1 MKKFFNYLLMFTLL
15 FQVTICISSCEDT
28 PGGSNG
34 GNGGNGGD
42 DNNDAPTS
50 TTVLN
55 EDESKEE
62 LEKIAK
68 ELMDEFKASDFE
80 GILDLAEYLAQEC
93 LEYEVDDAEEMLE
106 DLLQDVVKRDYKG
119 KEEDEYGTTEI
130 YEIVYK
136 LSNVKGKFVANEK
149 TKRLEKED
157 ADNFSLHITDQNG
170 NPCEVSLTTS
180 GNTKTVYCAEELV
193 EYSSEW
199 NDDYYHYEETREKYY
214 VEVPEM
220 ATLVMKQNGNKLLE
234 VVINTD
240 LSSMEGSEF
249 NLENDQYSVGL
260 TASFNG
266 YSINV
271 DKVTYANNTEAKA
284 SISFK
289 HGNKNLITAN
299 VTTTPDIEN
308 VYDEEWGDE
317 YIDANFKNNTVKVSI
332 LNNLRIEGTC
342 KNGMK
347 AFEAFEDEKYDGDAA
362 KREEMINKSLD
373 VKVFFNNSSEASAK
387 IEIECFEEKEEG
399 YYETYYYTEFVP
411 VIVFNDESRNEIE
424 DFFNEYDFE
433 DTIEA
438 FEALFE
444 EFEEMFYGYDFGL

>member
-1 MKKFFNYLLMFTLL
+1 MKKFFNYLLMLTLFL
-15 FQVTICISSCEDT
+15 PVTICVSSCEET
-28 PGGSNG
+28 PGNNG
-34 GNGGNGGD
+34 GNEGND
-42 DNNDAPTS
+42 DTPTS

-55 EDESKEE
+55 EEESKEE

-80 GILDLAEYLAQEC
+80 GILDLAEYIAQEC
-93 LEYEVDDAEEMLE
+93 MEYEVDEEMLD
-106 DLLQDVVKRDYKG
+106 DLLKSFVNKDYKG
-119 KEEDEYGTTEI
+119 EENHEYGIYNI
-130 YEIVYK
+130 YEEVYK
-136 LSNVKGKFVANEK
+136 LSNIKGKFVANEK
-149 TKRLEKED
+149 TKRLEKTD

-170 NPCEVSLTTS
+170 NPCEVALTTS
-180 GNTKTVYCAEELV
+180 GKTKNVHC
-193 EYSSEW
+193 W
-199 NDDYYHYEETREKYY
+199 NDYQYKSSGLDENDNYYYEEDLIKIH
-214 VEVPEM
+214 VEVPEKV
-220 ATLVMKQNGNKLLE
+220 TLVMKQNGKKLLE

-240 LSSMEGSEF
+240 LSSMETPEF
-249 NLENDQYSVGL
+249 NLEKDKYSVSA

-342 KNGMK
+342 KNYLK
-347 AFEAFEDEKYDGDAA
+347 AFEAFDSEKYDGEPE

-373 VKVFFNNSSEASAK
+373 VKVFFNNSSNSSAK
-387 IEIECFEEKEEG
+387 IEIECFEKKESDSYDE
-399 YYETYYYTEFVP
+399 YYYTEFVP
-411 VIVFNDESRNEIE
+411 VIVFNDGSRNEIF

-438 FEALFE
+438 FMALFE
-444 EFEEMFYGYDFGL
+444 EFKEMFFSYDFGL